1 MFTQQAE
8 FQQKTKII
16 PIEVEE
22 EAQGAEPLP
31 ASVSMP
37 NVPLASTT
45 SSSKSFVSQGVVEDS
60 ETLRRQEGVKI
71 PINEE
76 SETSFEEGQMM
87 RQNVTQVPSG
97 AVSESRK
104 VVISGS
110 DIGEASEEASVS
122 RKSHLSFESQS
133 TRDKAGE
140 ICTSGNRLPIVRRG
154 LFFDDSFFQ
163 DTRKDF
169 QKAIKEVLMR
179 SGEESSAV
187 DEMACYRSLRSRH
200 LGDDTQAVTSS
211 EDERYHKVGRQ
222 RDSMKSLQII
232 ALIQHF
238 KHRLKIRW

>member
-1 MFTQQAE
+1 
-8 FQQKTKII
+8 
-16 PIEVEE
+16 
-22 EAQGAEPLP
+22 
-31 ASVSMP
+31 MP
-37 NVPLASTT
+37 NVPLSSMT

-60 ETLRRQEGVKI
+60 ETIRRQEGVKI

-76 SETSFEEGQMM
+76 SVASHEEGQMM
-87 RQNVTQVPSG
+87 RQNVTQVPTS

-122 RKSHLSFESQS
+122 KKSHLSFESQS

-140 ICTSGNRLPIVRRG
+140 ICTSGNRLPIVKRG

-169 QKAIKEVLMR
+169 QKAIKEILVK
-179 SGEESSAV
+179 SGEESSAA
-187 DEMACYRSLRSRH
+187 DEMTCYRSLRSRH

-211 EDERYHKVGRQ
+211 EDERYHKVGRY
-222 RDSMKSLQII
+222 RGSMKSVQTISLVKD
-232 ALIQHF
+232 F
-238 KHRLKIRW
+238 